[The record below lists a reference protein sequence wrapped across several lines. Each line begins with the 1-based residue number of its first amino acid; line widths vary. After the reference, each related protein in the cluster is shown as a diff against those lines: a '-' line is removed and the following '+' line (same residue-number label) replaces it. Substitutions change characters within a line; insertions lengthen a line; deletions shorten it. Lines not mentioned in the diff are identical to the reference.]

1 MALFDAKKKHAKL
14 ITREQALACIPVQN
28 NVISWTTLDSGA
40 VQIKYAMV
48 LKPLLRSI
56 FRRFSADSAKTP
68 TRKIELDE
76 LGSTVWKKIDGK
88 RSTAEI
94 IREFA
99 AEQNISVQEAEQ
111 SITLF
116 FRELGKRGLIGLG

>member
-1 MALFDAKKKHAKL
+1 MAFFSSRKKHAP
-14 ITREQALACIPVQN
+14 ITREQALACIPVHN
-28 NVISWTTLDSGA
+28 NVVSWTTLESGS
-40 VQIKYAMV
+40 VQIEYTMV

-56 FRRFSADSAKTP
+56 FSRFSADTAKTP

-76 LGSTVWKKIDGK
+76 LGSNVWKKIDGRK
-88 RSTAEI
+88 STAEI

-99 AEQNISVQEAEQ
+99 DDQNVSVHEAEK